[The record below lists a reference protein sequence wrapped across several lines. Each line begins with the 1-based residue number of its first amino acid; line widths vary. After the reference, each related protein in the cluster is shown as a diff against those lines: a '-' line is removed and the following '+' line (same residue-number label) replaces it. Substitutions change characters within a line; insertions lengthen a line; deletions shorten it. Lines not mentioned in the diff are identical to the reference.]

1 MVLRLRLTRLSMR
14 LEVVE
19 VNVIELE
26 VPEDRMGA
34 LIGKEGEIKK
44 LIEEKTGCKLKVSSK
59 YNVVKIECEDAIGFM
74 RAKDVVN
81 AISHG
86 FSPDVALKLL
96 YDENLVL
103 EIIDL
108 SAMLPDS
115 ALRRIK
121 GRIIGKEGKMRKQ
134 IEDML
139 NVNISISE
147 KHVAI
152 IGDPENV
159 AAAREAVLMI
169 VDGAQHSTVIK
180 FMERKRRDLK
190 SRSLD
195 WI

>member
-1 MVLRLRLTRLSMR
+1 M
-14 LEVVE
+14 
-19 VNVIELE
+19 NVIEME
-26 VPEDRMGA
+26 IPEDRIGV
-34 LIGKEGEIKK
+34 LIGKEGEVKK
-44 LIEEKTGCKLKVSSK
+44 LIEEKTGCRLKVSSK

-74 RAKDVVN
+74 RAKDVIN
-81 AISHG
+81 AISSG

-103 EIIDL
+103 DVVDL
-108 SAMLPDS
+108 SSMLPDS

-152 IGDPENV
+152 IGEPENV

>member
-1 MVLRLRLTRLSMR
+1 MSEMN
-14 LEVVE
+14 VVE
-19 VNVIELE
+19 LE
-26 VPEDRMGA
+26 IPEDRVGV
-34 LIGKEGEIKK
+34 LIGKDGEIKK
-44 LIEEKTGCKLKVSSK
+44 LIEEKTGCKLTVLGKH
-59 YNVVKIECEDAIGFM
+59 NVVKIECEDALGFM
-74 RAKDVVN
+74 RARDVVS

-103 EIIDL
+103 EVINL
-108 SAMLPDS
+108 SDFLSDN

-139 NVNISISE
+139 NVNISISD

-159 AAAREAVLMI
+159 AAAREAIMMLVE
-169 VDGAQHSTVIK
+169 GAHTSTVIK

-190 SRSLD
+190 TRSLD
-195 WI
+195 WL